1 MAISVK
7 DSGSGKRRKGTFNLP
22 GNFEVK
28 IEGPLDTRMV
38 VGSITDLLDTVNI
51 DGEPKY
57 QYYGMLV
64 VVSGD
69 ETPENDGLYKLI
81 EGGDP
86 TVIDGWEKLLS
97 GNSND
102 LLPDTIFSAHT
113 GDTSI
118 HFTKEEISLS
128 EIGDSAHTHTLSEI
142 TDFDNYSGSVVTQ
155 IGTKLDSSDFIS
167 HTGDTNNPHKT
178 SFSNLTSTAHTHSI
192 SDITDLQSELN
203 DKLDTSDFDVYTG
216 SVKDVHVTSGIVDAQ
231 NQTIK
236 LTKSYGGDIDILN
249 SGALF
254 TDTNSYV
261 TGGTYNETTG
271 VVTYETSSG
280 HTFDISGFTTGITDT
295 FVESGTLD
303 GTTLKLTKSDGNPV
317 NDIDLTGLKGDKGEK
332 GDTGFVQSGMFKW
345 DGQNTGLALQTGE
358 FSWSGEAVYDGI
370 TSLTFH
376 KEDADGV
383 DQSTFLDQY
392 LNAKSGQIKTILDAH
407 NGHNNVFQI
416 IGASIDG
423 NGHYKFDVY
432 NVSLDEIEVNGGE
445 CEVYFVLVGAEGPK
459 GEDGT
464 SINIIEP
471 TPNAGELAVFKSD
484 TKIEGDSDL
493 TWLDSTLNISGDIIA
508 NSLTAVWQN
517 PTNTTRDNIRILH
530 PEGGSYSDEGE
541 GATAPAGSIIITLP
555 QGKIKSDSSTTGTY
569 SMVSMSVKIYE
580 NGTNEHVLLNLAGW
594 LHKDMVNNWYKCSAW
609 VDSNPQYDSNF
620 TVRFGYDRFLD
631 KNVIIIGEPDRTW
644 DWPDINI
651 IDVQVGHYGQ
661 TPELWNN
668 GWSIEIKNSWETEPH
683 IISGTRYNVNTSGTG
698 NDLVVFSSTQAN
710 NWSRSGS
717 DLSYGRGNVNIT
729 NSKTLTIN
737 DYKFPTSKGTVG
749 QLLKLNDA
757 NGNLDWIDSS
767 ELQVQSIWEENA
779 AGDTATYDGNIVAN
793 SLSSQSTNTCRVI
806 NPEGAT
812 YYKSAT
818 ATGAFI
824 IRLPQGWTYSH
835 INMKV
840 KIYEYSSDEDIT
852 LNISGYNYKNDS
864 HTNGGY
870 WANTT
875 AWIEGSPKD
884 VDNHNLP
891 VKFGYDKLLKQCIV
905 IIGDDDYS
913 GQLTSVYVTDVQVAG
928 HVENDDGVK
937 ASDVS
942 LWNSG
947 WYIFR
952 SNTWLDTKI
961 EDTETNRFIF
971 NSNTTVSN
979 TQTNNWIR
987 NTDDSIIYNKGTVNI
1002 GVRSIS
1008 EDKLKLFVTRDD
1020 IGGINHGINV
1030 IPEIGIS
1037 GSTHTALGYGSSTTN
1052 SYGIAMGTLQS
1063 TGRSWIQSK
1072 RFRWS
1077 GGEPNRTYELLLN
1090 PLGGHVGIGTTNADS
1105 ALHIKGSVYNDSS
1118 IRLLNDAHN
1127 NDDYWMVGMRSFSD
1141 GTDGFEIGR
1150 NFGAATDNDLT
1161 GGKFY
1166 ITNDGNVSIGN
1177 GYQPTEKLEVAGN
1190 IIADS
1195 LSTEWS
1201 TGRHGNTRIL
1211 SPGGG
1216 SFSSD
1221 GEKLGAFIITLPQ
1234 GGKNTMVS
1242 MTVKIYDH
1250 SKNEH
1255 ITLNLAGYAT
1265 SIYGQYTSAWKF
1277 PSAWI
1282 EGNPKDNHNFTVR
1295 FTYDLEEGKNV
1306 IIIGEKNSFWNFPDI
1321 NIVDVQVG
1329 YDASTPDN
1337 WNDGWEIELST
1348 DWDSVTYDDDDGA
1361 NKKRYVEPNQNNA
1374 VIENT
1379 QAHSWIRNVNDVEYG
1394 NGNVNITNS
1403 KTLTINNYTLPA
1415 ADGEADQVLKTDG
1428 DGNVTWENDID
1439 TDTSIWT
1446 VNAGT
1451 ATYNGIAKSDVFAFY
1466 KTRHTRIISP
1476 QGAEFRTNE
1485 TEKGRIKITAPPV
1498 ISSTSGSQGTQFKA
1512 TIKVFSDSLNFDLH
1526 VSCYLQDYDDI
1537 HWYYAWI
1544 DSPPDGTNKYNF
1556 KVRFYYDE
1564 NDKFAISIGEHTDSW
1579 RYSKVNV
1586 TEVILGHNN
1595 RDIDDWATGWNIKLD
1610 DNETIRTAAAPTA
1623 LRTISATQANN
1634 WGKSG
1639 TSLKYEVGDVN
1650 ITNGTLLLKNY
1661 KFPLLDGSANQV
1673 LKTDGE
1679 GNVTWE
1685 NDIDTDT
1692 DTSIWSEGIE
1702 LSDDTRLGLPV
1713 YSAFY
1718 KKGHVGIGTDSPQTK
1733 LHIEGDGF
1741 DNSAIRF
1748 LNKSGGFTG
1757 NADYWLIGSRSFVSG
1772 SDGFEIGRN
1781 SESIG
1786 GKLYITNTGNV
1797 SIGNGYQ
1804 PTEKLEVKGNIL
1816 ADGGLLKVEN
1826 NNRTFSV
1833 GPLNTSW
1840 THFNTNSSNGF
1851 YFYRPISIKENIDG
1865 EVFKSENNFITV
1877 KHDGAKL
1884 EIQNKYDKSNQHPGL
1899 LITDINGDETFRAV
1913 TEVNGNSGVGV
1924 RSKVES
1930 RKGDLWLTSESNTI
1944 QMIPNSSEG
1953 PSGTAWNRRST
1964 FESNGNL
1971 TLRGSIK
1978 IEGGSPGSGKVLT
1991 SDGSGNA
1998 SWQTP
2003 SSSNGSSSSNQ
2014 FAGVGTPVGSVIMWT
2029 TNSAPT
2035 GWLICD
2041 GSWVK
2046 KTDHEELYDVI
2057 GTTYGSQTVSNNL
2070 YFRLPNLE
2078 SRVPVGYNSSDNNF
2092 NSIGKTGGAST
2103 HTLTENQIPHKKHRH
2118 EIGYGEDAN
2127 GNTTSD
2133 PSSEHFHAISWVR
2146 DSSGEGDTLTNDQAK
2161 SVIDLFNSRKLNANG
2176 SSHNWKMKLHNGIV
2190 GVVNDAGT
2198 SLSNS
2203 FNGWAV
2209 YNPIA
2214 DWDSTN
2220 ANWVYTGIHKYSSDD
2235 NTNGVSNLQAIQ
2247 EGNVEP
2253 DGAHGHSSEFMSTGQ
2268 ATSNSGGSAHNN
2280 LQPYF
2285 VMNYIICANAV
2296 ESTSTSYEYNP
2307 SA

>member
-192 SDITDLQSELN
+192 SDITNLQSELN

-508 NSLTAVWQN
+508 NSLTTVWQN

-541 GATAPAGSIIITLP
+541 GDTAPAGSIIITLP

-717 DLSYGRGNVNIT
+717 DLSYDRGNVGIGTSSPSQKLEVDGVTKSDAFALYNTHHTRIISPEGAEFKNTNNNDLGRIKITAPQTISAGGPATQFKATIKVFDDSLSFDVHVSCYIQNETQMHWHYAWIDSPPDGNNKYNFNVRFYYDINNKFTISIGEDTDTWRFLKVVVTDVILGVSNRDINDWATGWSIELDTKETIDTNQKYAIKTISATQANNWGKAGNSLKYDGGNVNIS
-729 NSKTLTIN
+729 NGTLVIK

-757 NGNLDWIDSS
+757 NGNLGWINAS
-767 ELQVQSIWEENA
+767 ELQTQSIWEE
-779 AGDTATYDGNIVAN
+779 
-793 SLSSQSTNTCRVI
+793 
-806 NPEGAT
+806 
-812 YYKSAT
+812 
-818 ATGAFI
+818 
-824 IRLPQGWTYSH
+824 
-835 INMKV
+835 
-840 KIYEYSSDEDIT
+840 
-852 LNISGYNYKNDS
+852 
-864 HTNGGY
+864 
-870 WANTT
+870 
-875 AWIEGSPKD
+875 
-884 VDNHNLP
+884 
-891 VKFGYDKLLKQCIV
+891 
-905 IIGDDDYS
+905 
-913 GQLTSVYVTDVQVAG
+913 
-928 HVENDDGVK
+928 
-937 ASDVS
+937 
-942 LWNSG
+942 
-947 WYIFR
+947 
-952 SNTWLDTKI
+952 
-961 EDTETNRFIF
+961 
-971 NSNTTVSN
+971 
-979 TQTNNWIR
+979 

-1020 IGGINHGINV
+1020 IGGINTGIND
-1030 IPEIGIS
+1030 IPEIGIT

-1063 TGRSWIQSK
+1063 SGRSWIQSK

-1077 GGEPNRTYELLLN
+1077 EGEPNQTYDLLLN
-1090 PLGGHVGIGTTNADS
+1090 PLGGHVGIGTTNAES
-1105 ALHIKGSVYNDSS
+1105 ALHIKGSDYNNSS
-1118 IRLLNDAHN
+1118 IRLLNGAHDN
-1127 NDDYWMVGMRSFSD
+1127 TNYWMIGSRSFGGD
-1141 GTDGFEIGR
+1141 IDGFEIGR
-1150 NFGAATDNDLT
+1150 NTESA

-1166 ITNDGNVSIGN
+1166 ITQDGNVSIGN
-1177 GYQPTEKLEVAGN
+1177 GYQPTEKLEVNGN

-1216 SFSSD
+1216 SFSAD
-1221 GEKLGAFIITLPQ
+1221 DVKLGAFIITLPQ

-1265 SIYGQYTSAWKF
+1265 AIYGQYTSAWKY

-1306 IIIGEKNSFWNFPDI
+1306 IIIGEKNSTWDFPDI

-1329 YDASTPDN
+1329 YDNSTPDK
-1337 WNDGWEIELST
+1337 WNDGWKVELST
-1348 DWDSVTYDDDDGA
+1348 DWDIATYDDGGED
-1361 NKKRYVEPNQNNA
+1361 KIRYVEPNQDHA

-1379 QAHSWIRNVNDVEYG
+1379 QAHNWIRNVNDVEYG
-1394 NGNVNITNS
+1394 NGNVNITNN
-1403 KTLTINNYTLPA
+1403 KTLKINNYTLPA

-1428 DGNVTWENDID
+1428 DGSVTWQDD
-1439 TDTSIWT
+1439 TDTNTSIWSE
-1446 VNAGT
+1446 AGDT
-1451 ATYNGIAKSDVFAFY
+1451 ATYGGHIVVDSLSTNWQNTIYSARSNTRVLNPKGGSFSNEINTTGGVNSDGS
-1466 KTRHTRIISP
+1466 IIITLP
-1476 QGAEFRTNE
+1476 QGKSSTMISM
-1485 TEKGRIKITAPPV
+1485 TIKIYDYLTNGHLILNVSGFLFDGASHGWNNGSVWIDNNPKYSHNLTVWLGYDAELGKNV
-1498 ISSTSGSQGTQFKA
+1498 IIIGEPDTTWGTYLDVNVMDVQAQHHNEEVGKWNDGWDIELSTDWDTKMYGGTQWSVGNKKYITTNNTNTNGGNTASKF
-1512 TIKVFSDSLNFDLH
+1512 
-1526 VSCYLQDYDDI
+1526 I
-1537 HWYYAWI
+1537 H
-1544 DSPPDGTNKYNF
+1544 
-1556 KVRFYYDE
+1556 
-1564 NDKFAISIGEHTDSW
+1564 
-1579 RYSKVNV
+1579 
-1586 TEVILGHNN
+1586 
-1595 RDIDDWATGWNIKLD
+1595 
-1610 DNETIRTAAAPTA
+1610 
-1623 LRTISATQANN
+1623 TQANN
-1634 WGKSG
+1634 WYRSDHDTVEYDDGAIAKSFITKGQYDKRIISPEGATYYTNDTVSGSFIIELPFDDTWTTDEPWTNTHISLTAKIYDYSPDEHVTLNISGYNFKTTDNTNGGQWARTSAWIEGNPEDEHNFTVRFAYEKG
-1639 TSLKYEVGDVN
+1639 TSGPGGSNGKCVIIIGEKNSTWDRPKLYVTDLQVAGSAYNQPWHKGWNVELSDDWDEQTIPVFPVPEYGDGTELKYSTSATIENTQAHNWARNGDN
-1650 ITNGTLLLKNY
+1650 IEYNHGGTVKINDYTL
-1661 KFPLLDGSANQV
+1661 PASDGTDGQV
-1673 LKTDGE
+1673 LKTDG
-1679 GNVTWE
+1679 
-1685 NDIDTDT
+1685 
-1692 DTSIWSEGIE
+1692 
-1702 LSDDTRLGLPV
+1702 
-1713 YSAFY
+1713 
-1718 KKGHVGIGTDSPQTK
+1718 
-1733 LHIEGDGF
+1733 
-1741 DNSAIRF
+1741 
-1748 LNKSGGFTG
+1748 SG
-1757 NADYWLIGSRSFVSG
+1757 
-1772 SDGFEIGRN
+1772 
-1781 SESIG
+1781 
-1786 GKLYITNTGNV
+1786 
-1797 SIGNGYQ
+1797 
-1804 PTEKLEVKGNIL
+1804 
-1816 ADGGLLKVEN
+1816 
-1826 NNRTFSV
+1826 
-1833 GPLNTSW
+1833 NTSW
-1840 THFNTNSSNGF
+1840 GSASGRRNVKKVSVGEMGSVYESTHEYPYPKRYWRPANGSTTYDCRQIEPGDIILIDTGMVGDVFQNFLSVEVNLPPIYSSQGCESVEFQSGDIVTIKNIGLYNGSIGIATMDTN
-1851 YFYRPISIKENIDG
+1851 IKIDGETTKGTDESKTSAQQTERKYNRIKPKCSVTYMYNIDG
-1865 EVFKSENNFITV
+1865 STKEWFIIDSHSDVDEFTKVYSYNNDSLPDMFI
-1877 KHDGAKL
+1877 D
-1884 EIQNKYDKSNQHPGL
+1884 
-1899 LITDINGDETFRAV
+1899 R
-1913 TEVNGNSGVGV
+1913 
-1924 RSKVES
+1924 
-1930 RKGDLWLTSESNTI
+1930 
-1944 QMIPNSSEG
+1944 
-1953 PSGTAWNRRST
+1953 
-1964 FESNGNL
+1964 
-1971 TLRGSIK
+1971 
-1978 IEGGSPGSGKVLT
+1978 
-1991 SDGSGNA
+1991 
-1998 SWQTP
+1998 
-2003 SSSNGSSSSNQ
+2003 
-2014 FAGVGTPVGSVIMWT
+2014 
-2029 TNSAPT
+2029 
-2035 GWLICD
+2035 
-2041 GSWVK
+2041 
-2046 KTDHEELYDVI
+2046 
-2057 GTTYGSQTVSNNL
+2057 
-2070 YFRLPNLE
+2070 
-2078 SRVPVGYNSSDNNF
+2078 
-2092 NSIGKTGGAST
+2092 
-2103 HTLTENQIPHKKHRH
+2103 
-2118 EIGYGEDAN
+2118 
-2127 GNTTSD
+2127 
-2133 PSSEHFHAISWVR
+2133 
-2146 DSSGEGDTLTNDQAK
+2146 SGEA
-2161 SVIDLFNSRKLNANG
+2161 
-2176 SSHNWKMKLHNGIV
+2176 
-2190 GVVNDAGT
+2190 
-2198 SLSNS
+2198 
-2203 FNGWAV
+2203 
-2209 YNPIA
+2209 
-2214 DWDSTN
+2214 
-2220 ANWVYTGIHKYSSDD
+2220 
-2235 NTNGVSNLQAIQ
+2235 
-2247 EGNVEP
+2247 
-2253 DGAHGHSSEFMSTGQ
+2253 
-2268 ATSNSGGSAHNN
+2268 
-2280 LQPYF
+2280 
-2285 VMNYIICANAV
+2285 
-2296 ESTSTSYEYNP
+2296 
-2307 SA
+2307 